1 MPSIIVTGAASGIG
15 RATAELF
22 YSKGWTVGLADMDA
36 AGLEQLQA
44 SMNKQ
49 RSCVLSMDVTDAGS
63 VKNAFEQFKYFQGES
78 LNVLFNCAGI
88 LRMGTNES
96 IALEDQ
102 HQIFKVNVGGVLNC
116 IHYATPLLKNTSNAQ
131 IISMSSASAVY
142 GTPQL
147 AVYSASK
154 HAVRALTESLNI
166 ELEHQGIMV
175 SDIMVPFVNT
185 SMVQQAKYKA
195 TSVKKL
201 GVHVT
206 PETVAKTVWKAAHN
220 KRIHWQVS
228 APMYLLSTLNWAL
241 PFSRKKLIKLLTE

>member
-1 MPSIIVTGAASGIG
+1 MPSIFITGAASGIG
-15 RATAELF
+15 RATAKLF
-22 YSKGWTVGLADMDA
+22 FAKGWTIGLADMNIE
-36 AGLEQLQA
+36 GLEQLQA
-44 SMNKQ
+44 SMDKQ
-49 RSCVLSMDVTDAGS
+49 RTCILAIDVSDADS
-63 VKNAFEQFKYFQGES
+63 VKKAFEQFNYFQGGS
-78 LNVLFNCAGI
+78 LNILFNCAGI
-88 LRMGTNES
+88 LRMGENES
-96 IALEDQ
+96 ISLKDQ
-102 HQIFKVNVGGVLNC
+102 HQIFNVNVGGVLNC
-116 IHYATPLLKNTSNAQ
+116 IHYATPLLKNATQAQ

-142 GTPQL
+142 GIPQL

-185 SMVQQAKYKA
+185 PMVKEAKHQA

-220 KRIHWQVS
+220 KRIHWQVG

-241 PFSRKKLIKLLTE
+241 PFNRKRLFKLLAD